1 MRTVETNSSGLA
13 RAVRKTRR
21 RERFGGF
28 ALTAPAVL
36 FLLLVFFVPLVLF
49 AWRSVDNVDAW
60 RALPQTRAALAV
72 WNAEGLPPDQAFA
85 ALVHDIKALD
95 RSTAA
100 TLARR
105 LNYSESGMRSMV
117 IGLHGFTIDPAR
129 PVAEQMV
136 AANPR
141 WGEHRIWQVLASE
154 SGRLTPYYV
163 LRALDLQL
171 VDGALAHADNA
182 DGATFRAIYGRT
194 FWISGVVTLLCLL
207 LGFPV
212 AYVLATAE
220 GWFGR
225 MLFVAILLP
234 FWTSVLVRTMSW
246 ILLLQQNG
254 ILNRFLIDNGII
266 DEPLA
271 LIYNRTGVYIAMV
284 HVLLPFFVL
293 PLYGVMQ
300 KVDTAQLRAAASL
313 GARPLAVFRHAY
325 LPQVIP
331 GVIAGLVLVFVT
343 AIGFYITP
351 VLVGG
356 GGEQMVSYFVAFYTN
371 SSVNWGMAAALG
383 TLLLLATLLIL
394 GIFHRAI
401 GAQSAATRR

>member
-1 MRTVETNSSGLA
+1 MRVPELA
-13 RAVRKTRR
+13 RAVRVTRQ
-21 RERFGGF
+21 REQFG
-28 ALTAPAVL
+28 ALMLTAPAVL
-36 FLLLVFFVPLVLF
+36 FLLLVFFAPLALF
-49 AWRSVDNVDAW
+49 AWRSVDNAEAW
-60 RALPQTRAALAV
+60 RSLPQTRAALAD
-72 WNAEGLPPDQAFA
+72 WNSEGLPSEVAFA
-85 ALVHDIKALD
+85 ALAHDVKTLD
-95 RSTAA
+95 RSAAA
-100 TLARR
+100 TLGRR
-105 LNYSESGMRSMV
+105 LNYTESGMRSMV
-117 IGLHGFTIDPAR
+117 IALHGLTLDPAQ
-129 PVAEQMV
+129 PAATQMI

-141 WGEHRIWQVLASE
+141 WGEHRVWQVLASE
-154 SGRLTPYYV
+154 SGRLTPYYI

-171 VDGALAHADNA
+171 VGGALAHADST
-182 DGATFRAIYGRT
+182 DGATFRAIFART
-194 FWISGVVTLLCLL
+194 FWISGIVTLLCLL

-212 AYVLATAE
+212 AYVLATAK

-254 ILNRFLIDNGII
+254 ILNRFLIDYGII
-266 DEPLA
+266 REPLA

-300 KVDTAQLRAAASL
+300 KVDRAQLRAAASL
-313 GARPLAVFRHAY
+313 GARPLTVFRHAY
-325 LPQVIP
+325 LPQVMP

-394 GIFHRAI
+394 GLFRRAI
-401 GAQSAATRR
+401 GGQATVTRR

>member
-1 MRTVETNSSGLA
+1 MRAPELA
-13 RAVRKTRR
+13 RAVRVMRH
-21 RERFGGF
+21 REQLG
-28 ALTAPAVL
+28 ALMLTAPAVV
-36 FLLLVFFVPLVLF
+36 FLLVIFFAPLVLF
-49 AWRSVDNVDAW
+49 AWRSVDNVEAW
-60 RALPQTRAALAV
+60 QSLPQTRATLAG
-72 WNAEGLPPDQAFA
+72 WNSEGLPPETAFA
-85 ALVHDIKALD
+85 ALAHDVKKLD
-95 RSTAA
+95 RSVAA
-100 TLARR
+100 TLGRR
-105 LNYSESGMRSMV
+105 LNYTESGMRSMV
-117 IGLHGFTIDPAR
+117 IALHGLALDPGQ
-129 PVAEQMV
+129 PVATQMIT
-136 AANPR
+136 ANPR
-141 WGEHRIWQVLASE
+141 WGEHRVWEVLASE
-154 SGRLTPYYV
+154 SGRLTPYYI
-163 LRALDLQL
+163 LRALDLRL
-171 VDGALAHADNA
+171 ADGALTHADSA
-182 DGATFRAIYGRT
+182 DGATFRAIFART

-212 AYVLATAE
+212 AYVLATAK
-220 GWFGR
+220 GWLGR
-225 MLFVAILLP
+225 ILFVAILLP

-254 ILNRFLIDNGII
+254 ILNRFLIDHGII
-266 DEPLA
+266 REPLA

-300 KVDTAQLRAAASL
+300 KVDRAQLRAAASL
-313 GARPLAVFRHAY
+313 GARPLTVFRHAY
-325 LPQVIP
+325 LPQVMP

-394 GIFHRAI
+394 GIFRRAM
-401 GAQSAATRR
+401 GSQATVTRR

>member
-1 MRTVETNSSGLA
+1 MDVNSLELA
-13 RAVRKTRR
+13 QAVRKVRR
-21 RERFGGF
+21 RALFGGLV
-28 ALTAPAVL
+28 LTAPAVL
-36 FLLLVFFVPLVLF
+36 FLFLVFFVPIALF
-49 AWRSVDNVDAW
+49 AWRSVDNADAW
-60 RALPQTRAALAV
+60 RALPQTRAALSG
-72 WNAEGLPPDQAFA
+72 WNGIDLPSDQAFA
-85 ALVHDIKALD
+85 ALAHDIKMLD

-105 LNYSESGMRSMV
+105 LNYSESGMRSMI
-117 IGLHGFTIDPAR
+117 IGLHGLALDPAR
-129 PVAEQMV
+129 PVAEQMI

-154 SGRLTPYYV
+154 SGRLTPYYI

-171 VDGALAHADNA
+171 IDGSLAHADST
-182 DGATFRAIYGRT
+182 DGATFRAIFGRT
-194 FWISGVVTLLCLL
+194 FWISGVVTLLCLF

-212 AYVLATAE
+212 AYVLATAK

-225 MLFVAILLP
+225 LLFVAILLP

-254 ILNRFLIDNGII
+254 ILNRFLIDHGLI
-266 DEPLA
+266 DEPLV

-300 KVDTAQLRAAASL
+300 KVDRAQLRAAASL

-325 LPQVIP
+325 LPQVTP

-371 SSVNWGMAAALG
+371 ASVNWGMAAALG

-394 GIFHRAI
+394 GVFQRAI
-401 GAQSAATRR
+401 GGQTAATRR